1 MSTAAASHLSPA
13 FPERAAWGTADK
25 LRAWQQAALTAY
37 LRADPTDFLAVATP
51 GAGKTTYAL
60 RLATEL
66 LGRGTVS
73 AVTIIAPTEH
83 LKTQWAEAAARVGI
97 HIDPKFSNSSAR
109 HSSEY
114 DGVALT
120 YAQVASKPALHR
132 TRTESTPT
140 LVILDEIHHGG
151 DALSWGDAIREAF
164 EPATRRLALTGT
176 PFRSDTSPIP
186 FVTYAEGADGI
197 RRSSADYTYG

>member
-13 FPERAAWGTADK
+13 FPERAAWGTASK

-37 LRADPTDFLAVATP
+37 LRATPRDFLAVATP

-73 AVTIIAPTEH
+73 AVTIVAPTEH

-97 HIDPKFSNSSAR
+97 NIDPKFSNSSAR

-120 YAQVASKPALHR
+120 YAQVASRPSLHR
-132 TRTESTPT
+132 TRT
-140 LVILDEIHHGG
+140 
-151 DALSWGDAIREAF
+151 
-164 EPATRRLALTGT
+164 
-176 PFRSDTSPIP
+176 
-186 FVTYAEGADGI
+186 
-197 RRSSADYTYG
+197 

>member
-25 LRAWQQAALTAY
+25 LRAWQQA
-37 LRADPTDFLAVATP
+37 RAHGLPAGDPRDFLAVATP

-73 AVTIIAPTEH
+73 AVTIVAPTEH

-120 YAQVASKPALHR
+120 YAQVATSRRCTAPAPSR
-132 TRTESTPT
+132 RRT

-151 DALSWGDAIREAF
+151 DTL
-164 EPATRRLALTGT
+164 
-176 PFRSDTSPIP
+176 
-186 FVTYAEGADGI
+186 
-197 RRSSADYTYG
+197 

>member
-13 FPERAAWGTADK
+13 FPERAAWGTAAK
-25 LRAWQQAALTAY
+25 LRAWQQEALTAY
-37 LRADPTDFLAVATP
+37 LRAAPRDFLAVATP

-73 AVTIIAPTEH
+73 AVTIVAPTEH
-83 LKTQWAEAAARVGI
+83 LKVQWADAAARVGI
-97 HIDPKFSNSSAR
+97 AIDPRFSNSSAR

-120 YAQVASKPALHR
+120 YAQVASRPGAAPDPHR
-132 TRTESTPT
+132 
-140 LVILDEIHHGG
+140 V
-151 DALSWGDAIREAF
+151 
-164 EPATRRLALTGT
+164 
-176 PFRSDTSPIP
+176 
-186 FVTYAEGADGI
+186 GADAGHP
-197 RRSSADYTYG
+197 RRDPPRRRQPLLGRRHPGGVRARGAAARPDRYPLPVGHLADPVRDVRPRS